1 MKILKT
7 PIKDLLIIQNKKFDD
22 NRGYFRELLI
32 EKKIKKNFCFNVVSV
47 SKKNVIRG
55 LHFQIKKPQGKFIS
69 VIKGKIIDIAVDLRK
84 KSKTFGKHFK
94 IILSDKNCTS
104 IFIPEGFAH
113 GFGGLDKENIIVYG
127 NSNYRSKNNEI
138 GLMWND
144 KNLAINWPNKKFIIS
159 KKDRNNLSFKEFV
172 NQKINL

>member
-1 MKILKT
+1 LSE
-7 PIKDLLIIQNKKFDD
+7 QNCK
-22 NRGYFRELLI
+22 
-32 EKKIKKNFCFNVVSV
+32 
-47 SKKNVIRG
+47 
-55 LHFQIKKPQGKFIS
+55 
-69 VIKGKIIDIAVDLRK
+69 
-84 KSKTFGKHFK
+84 
-94 IILSDKNCTS
+94 S
-104 IFIPEGFAH
+104 IFIPKGFAH
-113 GFGGLDKENIIVYG
+113 GFLGIDKENIIVYG